1 MQIILG
7 MYVPQTNTCPLVV
20 HTTSVCF
27 SIIIIQHLGKLL
39 NIHSFGALVTTLWG
53 ISDRLSI
60 SDQINKN
67 SHFITKHVV
76 IKLQYN
82 NYIVM

>member
-1 MQIILG
+1 
-7 MYVPQTNTCPLVV
+7 MYFPQTNTCPLVV
-20 HTTSVCF
+20 TYHKC
-27 SIIIIQHLGKLL
+27 LL
-39 NIHSFGALVTTLWG
+39 LYNYYSAFRKVANIHSFGALVTTLWG

-82 NYIVM
+82 IYIVM

>member
-1 MQIILG
+1 MQINLG
-7 MYVPQTNTCPLVV
+7 MYFPQTNTCPLVAN
-20 HTTSVCF
+20 F
-27 SIIIIQHLGKLL
+27 
-39 NIHSFGALVTTLWG
+39 HSSGALVTTLWG

-76 IKLQYN
+76 VKLQYN